1 MTNNQY
7 KIKIHHKAESKKIY
21 VAIGV
26 NVGFAIRDFMHGNDI
41 FSFKPGALLFLAKY
55 KEGLAKKNYNKKI
68 SISVYASQTIFSFIS
83 NSTKLLSD
91 LDIFEK
97 IKSIAPSQEEFPE
110 LFKQFKL
117 EYTNNFSDEVKE
129 ELIYS
134 EFLHYHKRFS
144 MDNFHKSIESL
155 TFEDVE
161 QVQKY
166 LFQKIRYKVYIY
178 GNVEER
184 IEDIQAWT
192 VNGCSEFIKPV
203 ILPLTD
209 GEVVWKDIEFQGTS
223 DKRSYLMH
231 TNLFQIPIADA
242 YLTYQI
248 LSQWYSDKKIQITI
262 DSIEMGAILPD
273 VNDIENLKLDLDSIQ
288 QIQNKILRQYE
299 YLSGRKQL
307 FYSVYFMKLWLA
319 GLDYLDFY
327 LYLQK
332 ISPEEMGNKLSL
344 ILKSS
349 QFCKVKLLK

>member
-7 KIKIHHKAESKKIY
+7 KIKVHHKVDSKKIY
-21 VAIGV
+21 VSIGFK
-26 NVGFAIRDFMHGNDI
+26 VGFAIRDFVYGNEI
-41 FSFKPGALLFLAKY
+41 YSFKPGALLFLAKY
-55 KEGLAKKNYNKKI
+55 KEGFAKENYNKKI
-68 SISVYASQTIFSFIS
+68 NLYVYASQTIFSFIS

-97 IKSIAPSQEEFPE
+97 IKSIAPSREEFPE
-110 LFKQFKL
+110 LFKQFIL
-117 EYTNNFSDEVKE
+117 DYTNNYSDEVKE

-161 QVQKY
+161 KVQKY

-192 VNGCSEFIKPV
+192 VNGCSEFIKPI

-209 GEVVWKDIEFQGTS
+209 GEVVWKGIELNGIS
-223 DKRSYLMH
+223 DRRSYLMH
-231 TNLFQIPIADA
+231 TNLLQIPIADA

-262 DSIEMGAILPD
+262 DSIEMGSILPD
-273 VNDIENLKLDLDSIQ
+273 TDNIENLKLDLDSIQ

-299 YLSGRKQL
+299 YLSGRKQR

-332 ISPEEMGNKLSL
+332 ISPEEIEDKLSYV
-344 ILKSS
+344 LKSS

>member
-7 KIKIHHKAESKKIY
+7 KIKIHHKAENKKIY
-21 VAIGV
+21 ISIGI
-26 NVGFAIRDFMHGNDI
+26 NVGFAIRDFVYGNDVY
-41 FSFKPGALLFLAKY
+41 SFKPGALLFLAKY
-55 KEGLAKKNYNKKI
+55 KEEFAKEFYNKKI
-68 SISVYASQTIFSFIS
+68 NISVYASQTIFSFIS
-83 NSTKLLSD
+83 SSKKLIGD
-91 LDIFEK
+91 IDIFEK
-97 IKSIAPSQEEFPE
+97 IKSKVPSREEFPE

-117 EYTNNFSDEVKE
+117 DYTNNFSDEVKE
-129 ELIYS
+129 EIIYS

-161 QVQKY
+161 EVQKY

-184 IEDIQAWT
+184 IEDIQAWS
-192 VNGCSEFIKPV
+192 VNGCSEFINPI

-209 GEVVWKDIEFQGTS
+209 EEVVWKGIELNGIS
-223 DKRSYLMH
+223 DRRSYLMH

-262 DSIEMGAILPD
+262 DSIEMGAILPNTD
-273 VNDIENLKLDLDSIQ
+273 NIEDFKLDLASIQ
-288 QIQNKILRQYE
+288 LFKDNILRQYE

-307 FYSVYFMKLWLA
+307 FYSEYFMKLWLA

-332 ISPEEMGNKLSL
+332 ISSEEIEDKMSTV
-344 ILKSS
+344 LKVS
-349 QFCKVKLLK
+349 QFCKVELSK